1 LDDNYWKLVTLRFM
15 TGRIDIHSH
24 LLPGVD
30 DGCESVADSVRCA
43 RELVAAGYTH
53 SFCTP
58 HIWPS
63 FPDNNPAEIVRA
75 VERLQQEFDA
85 AGMPLKLM
93 PGGEL
98 NMRPEKIPTRLEE
111 LVSYGMAGRFVL
123 IDLWADRLPDFF
135 DPSVRALQSLGA
147 TVILA
152 HPERMRAV
160 QEEPELA
167 DHFAELGMLLQGNLQ
182 CFGDPPHAATRQTAE
197 RFLEEGRYF
206 AVGSDLHN
214 PQTLG
219 VRLAG
224 LRRVRQA
231 IGEEGLELLTRINP
245 GKLIR

>member
-1 LDDNYWKLVTLRFM
+1 M

-30 DGCESVADSVRCA
+30 DGCESLAESIHCA
-43 RELVAAGYTH
+43 RELIAVGYTH

-63 FPDNNPAEIVRA
+63 FPHNSAAEIVRA

-85 AGMPLKLM
+85 ADVPLTLM
-93 PGGEL
+93 PGGEM
-98 NMRPEKIPTRLEE
+98 NMRPDTPQTRLEE

-135 DPSVRALQSLGA
+135 ASSVSALQGLGA

-160 QEEPELA
+160 QEQPELA
-167 DHFAELGMLLQGNLQ
+167 DHFAEMGMLLQGNLQ
-182 CFGDPPHAATRQTAE
+182 CFGDPPHSATRQTAE
-197 RFLEEGRYF
+197 RFLAEGRYF

-214 PQTLG
+214 PKTLG

-224 LRRVRQA
+224 LRRVREA
-231 IGEEGLELLTRINP
+231 VGEGGLNTLTRENP
-245 GKLIR
+245 KKLLISPC

>member
-1 LDDNYWKLVTLRFM
+1 M

-30 DGCESVADSVRCA
+30 DGCETVADSIRCA
-43 RELVAAGYTH
+43 RELVAVGYTH

-58 HIWPS
+58 HVWPS
-63 FPDNNPAEIVRA
+63 FPQNNPEEIGRA
-75 VERLQQEFDA
+75 VERLQVEFDA
-85 AGMPLKLM
+85 AGVGLKLM

-98 NMRPEKIPTRLEE
+98 NMRAETMLTRADE
-111 LVSYGMAGRFVL
+111 LVSYGMAGKFVL
-123 IDLWADRLPDFF
+123 IDLWAERLPDFF
-135 DPSVRALQSLGA
+135 EPSVTALQGLGA

-167 DHFAELGMLLQGNLQ
+167 DYFAELGVLLQGNLQ

-197 RFLEEGRYF
+197 RFLAEARYF

-214 PQTLG
+214 PQTLA

-224 LRRVRQA
+224 FRRVREA
-231 IGEEGLELLTRINP
+231 VGEDGLDLLTRGNP
-245 GKLIR
+245 GKLIGGGMKMRAS